1 MEIFGNKIKTEGG
14 ADITFNDMSFMPAFV
29 ALERKFEDE
38 CSAFHD
44 KLMKM
49 GVKSYRCND
58 GWVNRKK
65 NIITFTSS
73 NSKGYYWN
81 GGRLKIGD
89 KIFIGN
95 MNDGGRF
102 AVVTDVHS
110 EDSSFLD
117 SYGYRLT
124 KEIIEG
130 REHSVIIE
138 YNEREGKFDTLGS
151 CLFEF
156 HDMITL

>member
-14 ADITFNDMSFMPAFV
+14 AEITFNDMSFMPAFV
-29 ALERKFEDE
+29 ALERRFEDE

-73 NSKGYYWN
+73 NTKGYYWN

-95 MNDGGRF
+95 VHSGGRF
-102 AVVTDVHS
+102 AVVTDIHDEGS
-110 EDSSFLD
+110 RFQD
-117 SYGYRLT
+117 SYGYKLSE
-124 KEIIEG
+124 EIIEG
-130 REHSVIIE
+130 SERSVIIE
-138 YNEREGKFDTLGS
+138 YNEREGKFDARDP
-151 CLFEF
+151 CIFEL
-156 HDMITL
+156 HGMITL